1 MSNAISIEDFL
12 SFQNCHHQRQRQVFT
27 VFSPVE
33 TPLKNLGVASVTRFS
48 YATEVID
55 SHCFSVS
62 KEKKND
68 FLSGLSFF
76 HSHLSGQI
84 IQESGPLQLCS
95 FVPF

>member
-1 MSNAISIEDFL
+1 
-12 SFQNCHHQRQRQVFT
+12 
-27 VFSPVE
+27 VE

-62 KEKKND
+62 KEEKKD

-76 HSHLSGQI
+76 QFSS
-84 IQESGPLQLCS
+84 LCTDNTRECS
-95 FVPF
+95 SSTV